1 MSTNLGTVP
10 TRPSHAED
18 PKELLNMK
26 LDQLRERREK
36 RSRIYKFYLMAG
48 GTLLG
53 LSPFIYF
60 IFPQRIGR
68 QVALGAIAYGV
79 MTLMVALAS
88 SPRELDEQLARVEDE
103 LELLAIKDTSREQR
117 AQKLLKLHQ
126 SELKRYYDQT
136 LRQTSVIFFAGLV
149 CIVLGFVVVGGS
161 LYIIWQTPT
170 SGLQQK
176 LILGGLGA
184 IGGILSN
191 FVAVMYLRMFTQTI
205 SSLTEFHHRLVSTH
219 NLYFGNFLMSKINR
233 DWNLYERMLSE
244 IASTVAGHE
253 PRRGASHSHEAVE
266 PPTARSARIKGRK
279 QKAEKGEST

>member
-1 MSTNLGTVP
+1 MSTNVGTVP
-10 TRPSHAED
+10 TRPSRAED
-18 PKELLNMK
+18 PKELLDSK
-26 LDQLRERREK
+26 LHELRGRRV
-36 RSRIYKFYLMAG
+36 RRASQYRLYLVTGVA
-48 GTLLG
+48 LLA
-53 LSPFIYF
+53 LSPFLYF
-60 IFPQRIGR
+60 VIPQRMAR
-68 QVALGAIAYGV
+68 SVALVVFAYGLV
-79 MTLMVALAS
+79 TLMVALAN
-88 SPRELDEQLARVEDE
+88 SPRELDQQLARVEDE

-149 CIVLGFVVVGGS
+149 CMVLGFVVVGGS

-170 SGLQQK
+170 SLLQQK

-219 NLYFGNFLMSKINR
+219 NLYFGNFLLSKIGR
-233 DWNLYERMLSE
+233 DWSLYERGLSE
-244 IASTVAGHE
+244 IASAVTGHE
-253 PRRGASHSHEAVE
+253 PRRGASHLHQGVE
-266 PPTARSARIKGRK
+266 PPTPRSARIKGRK
-279 QKAEKGEST
+279 QGPEKGESS